1 MLLSTIKISM
11 YPPVVT
17 LHVSL
22 ARIFADG
29 QSLLEPSMGEMW
41 NTGST
46 EQLGR
51 SIKSLEEKWKMVPAF
66 LAVKGLVKN
75 NIHSFNY
82 LINEDIKNIVMCNE
96 KITSI
101 ADPMFYLKAAFII
114 NAIHSALW
122 CVICI
127 WSGFW

>member
-1 MLLSTIKISM
+1 M

-22 ARIFADG
+22 ARIFADRL
-29 QSLLEPSMGEMW
+29 SLLEPSMGEMW
-41 NTGST
+41 NMGST

-114 NAIHSALW
+114 NVILSALW
-122 CVICI
+122 
-127 WSGFW
+127 